1 MNYVK
6 NHNILGVETK
16 EIPCIVGKGAPNI
29 ITNVVGL
36 LYMDEDTGE
45 VYKRTAEGWTLLV
58 PKVEIP
64 ETPNIYVADSKPT
77 DLTPYEIGDIILV
90 KEA

>member
-6 NHNILGVETK
+6 NHNTFGVETK
-16 EIPCIVGKGAPNI
+16 EIPCIVGKGAPSI

-45 VYKRTAEGWTLLV
+45 VYKRTADGWVLL
-58 PKVEIP
+58 VEIP
-64 ETPNIYVADSKPT
+64 DTPNIYVADSKPT

>member
-1 MNYVK
+1 MEYVK
-6 NHNILGVETK
+6 NHNTFGVETK
-16 EIPCIVGKGAPNI
+16 EIPCIVGKGAPSV

-45 VYKRTAEGWTLLV
+45 VYKRTASGWVLLV
-58 PKVEIP
+58 PQMPDV
-64 ETPNIYVADSKPT
+64 PNIVVVDTKPA